1 MSSVA
6 SLSGRGPSARAK
18 TDLKKTAG
26 GDIREALE
34 NEVVGLG
41 GKNDAVALFWR
52 DGLPRGR

>member
-6 SLSGRGPSARAK
+6 KWARSQLARE
-18 TDLKKTAG
+18 DGLIKKTAS
-26 GDIREALE
+26 GDIREVLE

>member
-6 SLSGRGPSARAK
+6 KWARTQLAREDGPE
-18 TDLKKTAG
+18 KTAG

>member
-6 SLSGRGPSARAK
+6 KWARTQLAR
-18 TDLKKTAG
+18 TCKKTAG

-41 GKNDAVALFWR
+41 GKNDAVAVFWR
-52 DGLPRGR
+52 DGLPRGG